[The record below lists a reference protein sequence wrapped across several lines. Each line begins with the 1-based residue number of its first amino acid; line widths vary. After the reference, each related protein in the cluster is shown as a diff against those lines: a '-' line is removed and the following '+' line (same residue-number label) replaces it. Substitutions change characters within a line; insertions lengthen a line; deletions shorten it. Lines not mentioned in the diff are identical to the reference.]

1 MNDKNCLNIIVV
13 VLFCIVVGTMTTRA
27 EEVDP
32 IEQEVVAALP
42 DELPDMTRSM
52 VHVRVSQIEAD
63 RFMPWRSSVPQR
75 REGFAIV
82 VSPGLFLVP
91 EVLVRN
97 HTAIEMRRAG
107 SIRRVPAEVVHAD
120 ERIGLAMLQATEPDW
135 FSDALPLP
143 VLRKIPQNGDFTLFQ
158 WGANDHLQVGIG
170 TLLSIGFE
178 SIGDG
183 IPNQLTYE
191 VATSMRIDTTGTPIL
206 HDGKLAGLAM
216 QFRGGRRT
224 VITIAPD
231 NITRFLDASEHVTYT
246 GIPEPDF
253 YMKRLADPVRRRFLG
268 VPEMYEE
275 QGIYVAATLPIADAE
290 HGLEVG
296 DVIVAWDGHS
306 LDARGN
312 YEHAQYGRIP
322 FQHLVAQSIPGDH
335 VPVTIVRDGT
345 VKEVQVLMRT
355 NDDVHRRIPQ
365 NDAGKPDDYVVSA
378 GLIFRELTIDF
389 LKAFGD
395 NWERRAD
402 IDLTWHA
409 YTHEDDPDDPV
420 QRTVIL
426 VGVLADPIN
435 IGYRELRYRIVTHIN
450 GHKILSL
457 ADLAAR
463 LDQDGLESVTL
474 SGMEAVP
481 LRFDPEEV
489 ETANQR
495 IQARFQIPALSR
507 LTKTT
512 AQQALTE

>member
-1 MNDKNCLNIIVV
+1 MNHKSCLNIIV
-13 VLFCIVVGTMTTRA
+13 LFFLSAVVGTVTTRA
-27 EEVDP
+27 EEVEP
-32 IEQEVVAALP
+32 IEQQLIAVLP

-82 VSPGLFLVP
+82 VRPGLFLVP

-97 HTAIEMRRAG
+97 HAAIELRRAG
-107 SIRRVPAEVVHAD
+107 FIRRVPAQVVHAD
-120 ERIGLAMLQATEPDW
+120 ERIGLAMLQATESDW
-135 FSDALPLP
+135 FLDAVPLP
-143 VLRKIPQNGDFTLFQ
+143 VLTEIPQNGDFTILQ
-158 WGANDHLQVGIG
+158 WGANDHLQVGQG
-170 TLLSIGFE
+170 SLLSIGFE

-183 IPNQLTYE
+183 IPHQLTYE
-191 VATSMRIDTTGTPIL
+191 LAASMRIDNTGTPIL

-224 VITIAPD
+224 VITIAPE
-231 NITRFLDASEHVTYT
+231 NITRFLEASEHETYT

-268 VPEMYEE
+268 VPATYEE
-275 QGIYVAATLPIADAE
+275 QGIYVAATLPNPDVE

-296 DVIVAWDGHS
+296 DVILEWDGHM

-322 FQHLVAQSIPGDH
+322 FQHLVAQRMPGDQ
-335 VPVTIVRDGT
+335 VPVKIIRDKT
-345 VKEVQVLMRT
+345 VKHMQVLMRT
-355 NDDVHRRIPQ
+355 NDEVHRRIPR
-365 NDAGKPDDYVVSA
+365 NEAGKPDDYVVSA
-378 GLIFRELTIDF
+378 GFIFRELTLDF

-395 NWERRAD
+395 SWERRAD

-409 YTHEDDPDDPV
+409 YTHQDDPDDPV

-435 IGYRELRYRIVTHIN
+435 IGYRELRHQIVTHVN

-457 ADLAAR
+457 ADLAAK
-463 LDQDGLESVTL
+463 LDQDGLKSVTL

-481 LRFDPEEV
+481 LRFEPAEV
-489 ETANQR
+489 EQANQR
-495 IQARFQIPALSR
+495 IQARFQIPTLSR
-507 LTKTT
+507 LTNIP
-512 AQQALTE
+512 AQNAPME